1 MIGFLT
7 NAMEQKKRIMIY
19 YLDKDNN
26 VTQRIIRV
34 MQIEETK
41 ILAYCYYRK
50 QVRRFMIDNILS
62 FGIVKEEKSGLKE
75 KQQKTQNKSNQT

>member
-7 NAMEQKKRIMIY
+7 NAMEQKNKIMIY
-19 YLDKDNN
+19 YLGKDNN

-34 MQIEETK
+34 VQIEETK

-50 QVRRFMIDNILS
+50 QVRSFIIDNILS
-62 FGIVKEEKSGLKE
+62 FGRVNEE
-75 KQQKTQNKSNQT
+75 NKYG

>member
-62 FGIVKEEKSGLKE
+62 FGIVKEEKKWA
-75 KQQKTQNKSNQT
+75 